1 MRSVFHSFT
10 YSFIYSPIPSQADV
24 RSHSVELLTAMRRYV
39 ICAVYKY
46 TFIHSFIHS
55 SRQFSLWISCYTILL
70 IYMVIFSLPKCQF
83 TARQLACFLTH
94 RFGFFKK
101 YLLSF
106 TVHSFIHSLIRSFV
120 RTFALS
126 FRLVVCLYINDGGF
140 IVLVGITR
148 LRIS

>member
-10 YSFIYSPIPSQADV
+10 YSFIHSPIPSQADV
-24 RSHSVELLTAMRRYV
+24 RSHSIELLTTMRQYV

-55 SRQFSLWISCYTILL
+55 SRQFSLWISCCTISL

-83 TARQLACFLTH
+83 TARQRACFLTH

-101 YLLSF
+101 YLLLF
-106 TVHSFIHSLIRSFV
+106 TIHSFNLFIRSFV
-120 RTFALS
+120 RTLALS